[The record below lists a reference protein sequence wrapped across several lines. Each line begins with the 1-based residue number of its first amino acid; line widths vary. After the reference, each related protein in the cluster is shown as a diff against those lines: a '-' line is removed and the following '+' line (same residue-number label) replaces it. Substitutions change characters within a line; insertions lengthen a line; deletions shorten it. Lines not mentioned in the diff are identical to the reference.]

1 MPAIRLADIPN
12 AGPQAA
18 AASAA
23 MIGAPSVPRYQ
34 VNPEVA
40 QLGGAAMMDSRST
53 RNAAQSMLTQ
63 TLELDAFSQEAR
75 AMGKFADSIG
85 GLGDVAMKWGQKF
98 AEAKDSADISRAET
112 ILESAFQKQ
121 QTEQLGKPVEE
132 WGNLWNQNQDQAKRK
147 LAEIKFS
154 NNAAEKVA
162 PYLER
167 WSTLSS
173 LKIDNLAKKEEI
185 KGWRADKEA
194 NALAKI
200 ANEDYEGAFA
210 VMDESVKKG
219 IHSPEESTLWKS
231 RLLDDV
237 QRKAKVQREANVESD
252 IILDPIGSEKEAQ
265 EAVKNGKSSKYP
277 WMEKSDAVRF
287 FGKSR
292 AEADRYRNQFD
303 DDTVDL
309 ILTGQLS
316 TPEEVREHAKDVL
329 PENKIQSL
337 LGIFAK
343 TPAQIE
349 LGLKLRPSAYA
360 LADSYDPGKDDQNRS
375 KYFATRDTILLLPEG
390 EREEPLS
397 ILRKRA
403 SDTENTTALKQA
415 VSQMNEMLDAGQFG
429 KWQKGEDKKPLND
442 AEWDNYIAA
451 GKRFSDQKIALENW
465 AKNNPKEASDPEKV
479 FDKLNKN
486 LTYERQFQKYREE
499 KDRPRW
505 WWESPSKLTPPVP
518 PLEADDALKKIRSK
532 SSLNKNSSQKEIDDE
547 AKRIDFDTPLPEMTI
562 S

>member
-12 AGPQAA
+12 AGPQALGP
-18 AASAA
+18 STG
-23 MIGAPSVPRYQ
+23 ILAPQ
-34 VNPEVA
+34 AA
-40 QLGGAAMMDSRST
+40 QLGRAAMVDPSGM

-185 KGWRADKEA
+185 KGFRADKEA

-219 IHSPEESTLWKS
+219 IHSAEEATLWKS

-265 EAVKNGKSSKYP
+265 EAVKNGKSSKYS

-287 FGKSR
+287 FEKSR
-292 AEADRYRNQFD
+292 NEATRYRNQFD

-309 ILTGQLS
+309 ILKGQLS
-316 TPEEVREHAKDVL
+316 TPEEVREHAKDIL

-349 LGLKLRPSAYA
+349 IGLKLRPSVYA

-486 LTYERQFQKYREE
+486 LAYERQFQKFREE

>member
-185 KGWRADKEA
+185 KGFRADKEA

-219 IHSPEESTLWKS
+219 IHSPEEATLWKS

-265 EAVKNGKSSKYP
+265 EAVKNGKSSKYS

-287 FGKSR
+287 FEKSR
-292 AEADRYRNQFD
+292 NEATRYRNQFD

-309 ILTGQLS
+309 IIKGQLS

-349 LGLKLRPSAYA
+349 QGLKMRPMAFA
-360 LADSYDPGKDDQNRS
+360 LADAYDPASDTDRKEYLQI
-375 KYFATRDTILLLPEG
+375 RDTILRLPEG

-397 ILRKRA
+397 VLRKRA
-403 SDTENTTALKQA
+403 NESGETTPVKEAVAQAKQMFD
-415 VSQMNEMLDAGQFG
+415 QGQFG
-429 KWQKGEDKKPLND
+429 TFQKGTSALPASQDEVDK
-442 AEWDNYIAA
+442 YIKA
-451 GKRFSDQKIALENW
+451 GKKFAGVKTALETW
-465 AKNNPKEASDPEKV
+465 AKNNPKDAADKTKV
-479 FDKLNKN
+479 YEHFNKLI
-486 LTYERQFQKYREE
+486 TYERQMQKYEQE

>member
-1 MPAIRLADIPN
+1 
-12 AGPQAA
+12 
-18 AASAA
+18 
-23 MIGAPSVPRYQ
+23 
-34 VNPEVA
+34 
-40 QLGGAAMMDSRST
+40 
-53 RNAAQSMLTQ
+53 
-63 TLELDAFSQEAR
+63 
-75 AMGKFADSIG
+75 
-85 GLGDVAMKWGQKF
+85 
-98 AEAKDSADISRAET
+98 
-112 ILESAFQKQ
+112 
-121 QTEQLGKPVEE
+121 
-132 WGNLWNQNQDQAKRK
+132 
-147 LAEIKFS
+147 
-154 NNAAEKVA
+154 
-162 PYLER
+162 
-167 WSTLSS
+167 
-173 LKIDNLAKKEEI
+173 
-185 KGWRADKEA
+185 
-194 NALAKI
+194 
-200 ANEDYEGAFA
+200 
-210 VMDESVKKG
+210 
-219 IHSPEESTLWKS
+219 
-231 RLLDDV
+231 
-237 QRKAKVQREANVESD
+237 VESD

-265 EAVKNGKSSKYP
+265 EAVKNGKSSKYL

-287 FGKSR
+287 FEKSR
-292 AEADRYRNQFD
+292 NEATRYRNQFD

-309 ILTGQLS
+309 ILKGQLS
-316 TPEEVREHAKDVL
+316 TPEEVREHAKDIL

-349 LGLKLRPSAYA
+349 IGLKLRPSAYA

-486 LTYERQFQKYREE
+486 LTYERQFQKFREE
-499 KDRPRW
+499 
-505 WWESPSKLTPPVP
+505 
-518 PLEADDALKKIRSK
+518 
-532 SSLNKNSSQKEIDDE
+532 
-547 AKRIDFDTPLPEMTI
+547 
-562 S
+562 

>member
-1 MPAIRLADIPN
+1 
-12 AGPQAA
+12 
-18 AASAA
+18 
-23 MIGAPSVPRYQ
+23 
-34 VNPEVA
+34 
-40 QLGGAAMMDSRST
+40 
-53 RNAAQSMLTQ
+53 MLTQ

-185 KGWRADKEA
+185 KGFRADKEA

-219 IHSPEESTLWKS
+219 IHSPEEATLWKS

-265 EAVKNGKSSKYP
+265 EAVKNGKSSKYS

-287 FGKSR
+287 FEKSR
-292 AEADRYRNQFD
+292 NEATRYRNQFD

-309 ILTGQLS
+309 IIKGQLS

-349 LGLKLRPSAYA
+349 QGLKMRPMAFA
-360 LADSYDPGKDDQNRS
+360 LADAYDPASDTDRKEYLQI
-375 KYFATRDTILLLPEG
+375 RDTILRLPEG

-397 ILRKRA
+397 VLRKRA
-403 SDTENTTALKQA
+403 NESGETTPVKEAVAQAKQMFD
-415 VSQMNEMLDAGQFG
+415 QGQFG
-429 KWQKGEDKKPLND
+429 TFQKGTSALPASQDEVDK
-442 AEWDNYIAA
+442 YIKA
-451 GKRFSDQKIALENW
+451 GKKFAGVKTALETW
-465 AKNNPKEASDPEKV
+465 AKNNPKDAADKTKV
-479 FDKLNKN
+479 YEHFNKLI
-486 LTYERQFQKYREE
+486 TYERQMQKYEQE

>member
-18 AASAA
+18 AASAT

-85 GLGDVAMKWGQKF
+85 GLGDVALKWGQKF

-154 NNAAEKVA
+154 NNATEKIA

-167 WSTLSS
+167 WSALST

-265 EAVKNGKSSKYP
+265 EAVKNGKSSKYS

-287 FGKSR
+287 FEKSR
-292 AEADRYRNQFD
+292 NEATRYRNQFD

-309 ILTGQLS
+309 IIKGQLS

-360 LADSYDPGKDDQNRS
+360 LADSYDPRKDDQNRS

-486 LTYERQFQKYREE
+486 LTYERQFQKFREE

>member
-12 AGPQAA
+12 AGPQ
-18 AASAA
+18 SLGPSTG
-23 MIGAPSVPRYQ
+23 ILAPQ
-34 VNPEVA
+34 VA
-40 QLGGAAMMDSRST
+40 QLGRAAMVDPGGM
-53 RNAAQSMLTQ
+53 RNAAQSMLSQ

-265 EAVKNGKSSKYP
+265 EAVKNGKSSKYL
-277 WMEKSDAVRF
+277 WMEKSDVVRF
-287 FGKSR
+287 FEKSR
-292 AEADRYRNQFD
+292 NEATRYRNQFD

-309 ILTGQLS
+309 IIKGQLS

>member
-132 WGNLWNQNQDQAKRK
+132 WGNLWNQNQDQAKRA

-154 NNAAEKVA
+154 NNASEKIA

-167 WSTLSS
+167 WSTIST
-173 LKIDNLAKKEEI
+173 LKIDNLAKKEQI
-185 KGWRADKEA
+185 KGFRADHEA

-200 ANEDYEGAFA
+200 ASEDYEGAFA

-265 EAVKNGKSSKYP
+265 EAVKNGKSSKYS

-287 FGKSR
+287 FEKSR
-292 AEADRYRNQFD
+292 NEATRYRNQFD

-309 ILTGQLS
+309 IIKGQLS

-349 LGLKLRPSAYA
+349 QGLKMRPMAFA
-360 LADSYDPGKDDQNRS
+360 LADAYDPASDTDRKEYLQI
-375 KYFATRDTILLLPEG
+375 RDTILQLPEG

-403 SDTENTTALKQA
+403 TESAETTPVKEAIAQAKQMFD
-415 VSQMNEMLDAGQFG
+415 QGQFG
-429 KWQKGEDKKPLND
+429 TFQKGTSALPASQDEVDK
-442 AEWDNYIAA
+442 YIAA
-451 GKRFSDQKIALENW
+451 GKKFAGYKTALETW
-465 AKNNPKEASDPEKV
+465 AKNNPKDAADQNKV
-479 FDKLNKN
+479 YEHFNALISFDRELQK
-486 LTYERQFQKYREE
+486 FQKEKTRWRWPWEDPAPTAAPAAPVTPADVRQKLKKPEE
-499 KDRPRW
+499 K
-505 WWESPSKLTPPVP
+505 T
-518 PLEADDALKKIRSK
+518 SK
-532 SSLNKNSSQKEIDDE
+532 SNLMEEIQK
-547 AKRIDFDTPLPEMTI
+547 IDFETPLPEM
-562 S
+562 SS

>member
-252 IILDPIGSEKEAQ
+252 IILDPIGSEKKAQ
-265 EAVKNGKSSKYP
+265 EAVKNGKSSKYS

-287 FGKSR
+287 FEKSR
-292 AEADRYRNQFD
+292 NEATRYRNQFD

-309 ILTGQLS
+309 ILKGELS

-349 LGLKLRPSAYA
+349 QGLKMRPMAFA
-360 LADSYDPGKDDQNRS
+360 LADAYDPASDTDRKEYLQI
-375 KYFATRDTILLLPEG
+375 RDTILRLPEG

-397 ILRKRA
+397 VLRKRA
-403 SDTENTTALKQA
+403 NESGETTPVKEAVAQAKQMFD
-415 VSQMNEMLDAGQFG
+415 QGQFG
-429 KWQKGEDKKPLND
+429 TFQKGTSALPASQDEVDK
-442 AEWDNYIAA
+442 YIKA
-451 GKRFSDQKIALENW
+451 GKKFAGVKTALETW
-465 AKNNPKEASDPEKV
+465 AKNNPKDAADKTKV
-479 FDKLNKN
+479 YEHFNKLI
-486 LTYERQFQKYREE
+486 TYERQMQKYEQE

>member
-154 NNAAEKVA
+154 NNASEKIA

-265 EAVKNGKSSKYP
+265 EAVKNGKSSKYS

-287 FGKSR
+287 FEKSR
-292 AEADRYRNQFD
+292 NEATRYRNQFD

-309 ILTGQLS
+309 IIKGQLS

-349 LGLKLRPSAYA
+349 QGLKMRPMAFA
-360 LADSYDPGKDDQNRS
+360 LADAYDPASDTDRKEYLQI
-375 KYFATRDTILLLPEG
+375 RDTILRLPEG

-397 ILRKRA
+397 VLRKRA
-403 SDTENTTALKQA
+403 NESGETTPVKEAVAQAKQMFD
-415 VSQMNEMLDAGQFG
+415 QGQFG
-429 KWQKGEDKKPLND
+429 TFQKGTSALPASQDEVDK
-442 AEWDNYIAA
+442 YIKA
-451 GKRFSDQKIALENW
+451 GKKFAGVKTALETW
-465 AKNNPKEASDPEKV
+465 AKNNPKDAADKTKV
-479 FDKLNKN
+479 YEHFNKLI
-486 LTYERQFQKYREE
+486 TYERQMQKYEQE

>member
-12 AGPQAA
+12 AGPQALGP
-18 AASAA
+18 STG
-23 MIGAPSVPRYQ
+23 ILAPQ
-34 VNPEVA
+34 AA
-40 QLGGAAMMDSRST
+40 QLGRAAMVDPGGM

-132 WGNLWNQNQDQAKRK
+132 WGSLWNQNQDQAKRA

-154 NNAAEKVA
+154 NNASEKIA

-167 WSTLSS
+167 WSTIST
-173 LKIDNLAKKEEI
+173 LKIDNLAKKEQI
-185 KGWRADKEA
+185 KGFRADHEA

-200 ANEDYEGAFA
+200 ANEDYEGAFS

-219 IHSPEESTLWKS
+219 IHSAEEATLWKS

-265 EAVKNGKSSKYP
+265 EAVKNGKSSKYS

-287 FGKSR
+287 FEKSR
-292 AEADRYRNQFD
+292 NEATRYRNQFD

-309 ILTGQLS
+309 ILKGQLS

-349 LGLKLRPSAYA
+349 QGLKMRPMAYA
-360 LADSYDPGKDDQNRS
+360 LADAYDPSNDTDRQE
-375 KYFATRDTILLLPEG
+375 YLQIRDTILQLPEG

-403 SDTENTTALKQA
+403 NESGETTPVKEAIAQAKQMFD
-415 VSQMNEMLDAGQFG
+415 QGQFG
-429 KWQKGEDKKPLND
+429 TFQKGTSALPASQEEVDK
-442 AEWDNYIAA
+442 YIEA
-451 GKRFSDQKIALENW
+451 GKKFAGVKTALETW
-465 AKNNPKEASDPEKV
+465 AKNNPKDAADQNKV
-479 FDKLNKN
+479 
-486 LTYERQFQKYREE
+486 YEHFNALISYDRKMQKYQNE
-499 KDRPRW
+499 KTRW
-505 WWESPSKLTPPVP
+505 RWPWEPPAPTVEPPAPVTP
-518 PLEADDALKKIRSK
+518 ADVRQLKKSK
-532 SSLNKNSSQKEIDDE
+532 EKTSKGNLMEEIQK
-547 AKRIDFDTPLPEMTI
+547 IDFETPLPEMP

>member
-12 AGPQAA
+12 AGPQAIS
-18 AASAA
+18 ASTA
-23 MIGAPSVPRYQ
+23 MIGAPAVPRYQ

-40 QLGGAAMMDSRST
+40 QLGRAAMIDPGGM

-75 AMGKFADSIG
+75 AMGQFADSIG

-132 WGNLWNQNQDQAKRK
+132 WGSLWNQNQDQAKRA

-154 NNAAEKVA
+154 NNASEKIA

-173 LKIDNLAKKEEI
+173 LKIDNLAKKEQI
-185 KGWRADKEA
+185 KGFRADKEA

-200 ANEDYEGAFA
+200 ASEDYEGAFA

-219 IHSPEESTLWKS
+219 IHSAEESTLWKS

-265 EAVKNGKSSKYP
+265 EAVKNGKSSKYS

-287 FGKSR
+287 FEKSR

-316 TPEEVREHAKDVL
+316 TPEEVRAHAKDVL

-349 LGLKLRPSAYA
+349 QGLKMRPMAFA
-360 LADSYDPGKDDQNRS
+360 LADAYDPAGDTNRQE
-375 KYFATRDTILLLPEG
+375 YLQIRDTILQLPEG

-403 SDTENTTALKQA
+403 TESGETTPVKEAIAQAKQMFD
-415 VSQMNEMLDAGQFG
+415 QGQFG
-429 KWQKGEDKKPLND
+429 TFQKGTSALPASQDEVDK
-442 AEWDNYIAA
+442 YIAA
-451 GKRFSDQKIALENW
+451 GKKFAGYKTALETW
-465 AKNNPKEASDPEKV
+465 AKNNPKDAADQNKV
-479 FDKLNKN
+479 YEHFNALISFDRELQK
-486 LTYERQFQKYREE
+486 FQKE
-499 KDRPRW
+499 KTRW
-505 WWESPSKLTPPVP
+505 RWPWEDPAPTTEPPAPVTP
-518 PLEADDALKKIRSK
+518 ADVRQLKKSKEK
-532 SSLNKNSSQKEIDDE
+532 SSKGNLMEEIQK
-547 AKRIDFDTPLPEMTI
+547 IDFETPLPEMD

>member
-12 AGPQAA
+12 AGPQALGP
-18 AASAA
+18 STG
-23 MIGAPSVPRYQ
+23 ILAPQ
-34 VNPEVA
+34 AA
-40 QLGGAAMMDSRST
+40 QLGRAAMVDPGGM

-132 WGNLWNQNQDQAKRK
+132 WGNLWNQNQDHAKRK

-185 KGWRADKEA
+185 KGFRADKEA

-265 EAVKNGKSSKYP
+265 EAVKNGKSSKYS

-287 FGKSR
+287 FEKSR
-292 AEADRYRNQFD
+292 NEATRYRNQFD

-309 ILTGQLS
+309 IIKGQLS

-349 LGLKLRPSAYA
+349 QGLKMRPMAFA
-360 LADSYDPGKDDQNRS
+360 LADAYDPASDTDRKEYLQI
-375 KYFATRDTILLLPEG
+375 RDTILQLPEG

-403 SDTENTTALKQA
+403 TESGETTPVKEAIAQAKQMFD
-415 VSQMNEMLDAGQFG
+415 QGQFG
-429 KWQKGEDKKPLND
+429 TFQKGTSALPASQDEVDK
-442 AEWDNYIAA
+442 YIAA
-451 GKRFSDQKIALENW
+451 GKKFAGYKTALETW
-465 AKNNPKEASDPEKV
+465 AKNNPKDAADQNKV
-479 FDKLNKN
+479 YEHFNALISFDRELQK
-486 LTYERQFQKYREE
+486 FQKEKTRWRWPWEDPAPTAAPAAPVTPADVRQKLKKPEE
-499 KDRPRW
+499 K
-505 WWESPSKLTPPVP
+505 T
-518 PLEADDALKKIRSK
+518 SK
-532 SSLNKNSSQKEIDDE
+532 SNLMEEIQK
-547 AKRIDFDTPLPEMTI
+547 IDFDTPLPEM
-562 S
+562 SS

>member
-12 AGPQAA
+12 AGPRAA
-18 AASAA
+18 AASSA

-40 QLGGAAMMDSRST
+40 QLGGAAMMDSRSM

-75 AMGKFADSIG
+75 AMGKFAGAID
-85 GLGDVAMKWGQKF
+85 GLGDVAMKWGEKF

-132 WGNLWNQNQDQAKRK
+132 WGSLWNQNQDQAKRA

-154 NNAAEKVA
+154 NNASEKIA

-167 WSTLSS
+167 WSTIST
-173 LKIDNLAKKEEI
+173 LKIDNLAKKEQI
-185 KGWRADKEA
+185 KGFRADHEA

-200 ANEDYEGAFA
+200 ASEDYEGAFA

-219 IHSPEESTLWKS
+219 IHSAEEATLWKS

-237 QRKAKVQREANVESD
+237 QRKAKVQREAVVEQD

-265 EAVKNGKSSKYP
+265 EAVKNGKSSKYS

-292 AEADRYRNQFD
+292 VEAIRYRNQFD

-309 ILTGQLS
+309 ILKGQLS
-316 TPEEVREHAKDVL
+316 TPEEVRAHAKDVL

-349 LGLKLRPSAYA
+349 QGLKMRPMAYA
-360 LADSYDPGKDDQNRS
+360 LADAYDPAGDTDRKEYLQI
-375 KYFATRDTILLLPEG
+375 RDTILQLPEG

-403 SDTENTTALKQA
+403 NESGETTPVKEAVAQAKQMFD
-415 VSQMNEMLDAGQFG
+415 QGQFG
-429 KWQKGEDKKPLND
+429 TFQKGTSALPASQEEVDK
-442 AEWDNYIAA
+442 YIEA
-451 GKRFSDQKIALENW
+451 GKKFAGVKTALETW
-465 AKNNPKEASDPEKV
+465 AKNNPKDAADQNKV
-479 FDKLNKN
+479 
-486 LTYERQFQKYREE
+486 YEHFNALISYDRQMQKFQKE
-499 KDRPRW
+499 KTRW
-505 WWESPSKLTPPVP
+505 RWPWEAPAPTAEPPTPVTP
-518 PLEADDALKKIRSK
+518 ADVRQLKKSK
-532 SSLNKNSSQKEIDDE
+532 EKTSKGNLMEEIQK
-547 AKRIDFDTPLPEMTI
+547 IDFETPLPEMP

>member
-12 AGPQAA
+12 AGPRAA
-18 AASAA
+18 AASSA

-40 QLGGAAMMDSRST
+40 QLGGAAMMDSRSM

-75 AMGKFADSIG
+75 AMGKFAGAIDGI
-85 GLGDVAMKWGQKF
+85 GDVAMKWGEKF

-132 WGNLWNQNQDQAKRK
+132 WGSLWNQNQEQAKRA

-154 NNAAEKVA
+154 NNASEKIA
-162 PYLER
+162 PYFER

-173 LKIDNLAKKEEI
+173 LKIDNLARKEQI
-185 KGWRADKEA
+185 KGFRADMEA

-200 ANEDYEGAFA
+200 ANEDYEAAFA

-219 IHSPEESTLWKS
+219 IHSPEDSTLWKS

-237 QRKAKVQREANVESD
+237 QRKAKVQREAVVEQD

-265 EAVKNGKSSKYP
+265 EAVKNGKSSKYS

-287 FGKSR
+287 FEKSR
-292 AEADRYRNQFD
+292 NEATRYRNQFD

-309 ILTGQLS
+309 ILKGQLS

-349 LGLKLRPSAYA
+349 QGLKMRPMAYA
-360 LADSYDPGKDDQNRS
+360 LADSYDPAGDTDRKDYLQI
-375 KYFATRDTILLLPEG
+375 RDTILRLPEG

-403 SDTENTTALKQA
+403 NESGETTPVKEAVAQAKQMFD
-415 VSQMNEMLDAGQFG
+415 QGQFG
-429 KWQKGEDKKPLND
+429 TFQKGTSALPASQEEVDK
-442 AEWDNYIAA
+442 YIEA
-451 GKRFSDQKIALENW
+451 GKKFAGVKTALETW
-465 AKNNPKEASDPEKV
+465 AKNNPKDAADQNKV
-479 FDKLNKN
+479 
-486 LTYERQFQKYREE
+486 YEHFNALISYDRQMQKFQKEKTRWRWPWEE
-499 KDRPRW
+499 PAPTAEPPAPVTPADVRQ
-505 WWESPSKLTPPVP
+505 KLKTP
-518 PLEADDALKKIRSK
+518 KKETSTKVNLMDEI
-532 SSLNKNSSQKEIDDE
+532 QK
-547 AKRIDFDTPLPEMTI
+547 IDFETPLPEMP

>member
-12 AGPQAA
+12 AGPQALGP
-18 AASAA
+18 STG
-23 MIGAPSVPRYQ
+23 ILAPQ
-34 VNPEVA
+34 AA
-40 QLGGAAMMDSRST
+40 QLGRAAMVDPGGM

-185 KGWRADKEA
+185 KGFRADKEA

-265 EAVKNGKSSKYP
+265 EAVKNGKSSKYS

-287 FGKSR
+287 FEKSR
-292 AEADRYRNQFD
+292 AEAARYRNQFD

-309 ILTGQLS
+309 IIKGQLS

-349 LGLKLRPSAYA
+349 QGLKMRPMAFA
-360 LADSYDPGKDDQNRS
+360 LADAYDPASDTDRKEYLQI
-375 KYFATRDTILLLPEG
+375 RDTILQLPEG

-403 SDTENTTALKQA
+403 TESGETTPVKEAIAQAKQMFD
-415 VSQMNEMLDAGQFG
+415 QGQFG
-429 KWQKGEDKKPLND
+429 TFQKGTSALPASQDEVDK
-442 AEWDNYIAA
+442 YIAA
-451 GKRFSDQKIALENW
+451 GKKFAGYKTALETW
-465 AKNNPKEASDPEKV
+465 AKNNPKDAADQNKV
-479 FDKLNKN
+479 YEHFNALISFDRELQK
-486 LTYERQFQKYREE
+486 FQKE
-499 KDRPRW
+499 KTRW
-505 WWESPSKLTPPVP
+505 RWPWEDPAPTAAPAAPVTP
-518 PLEADDALKKIRSK
+518 ADVRQLKKSK
-532 SSLNKNSSQKEIDDE
+532 ENTSKGNLMEEIQK
-547 AKRIDFDTPLPEMTI
+547 IDFETPLPEMP

>member
-265 EAVKNGKSSKYP
+265 EAVKNGKSSKYS

-287 FGKSR
+287 FEKSR
-292 AEADRYRNQFD
+292 NEATRYRNQFD

-309 ILTGQLS
+309 IIKGQLS

-349 LGLKLRPSAYA
+349 QGLKMRPMAFA
-360 LADSYDPGKDDQNRS
+360 LADAYDPASDTDRKEYLQI
-375 KYFATRDTILLLPEG
+375 RDTILQLPEG

-403 SDTENTTALKQA
+403 TESGETTPVKEAIAQAKQMFD
-415 VSQMNEMLDAGQFG
+415 QGQFG
-429 KWQKGEDKKPLND
+429 TFQKGTSALPASQDEVDK
-442 AEWDNYIAA
+442 YIAA
-451 GKRFSDQKIALENW
+451 GKKFAGYKTALETW
-465 AKNNPKEASDPEKV
+465 AKNNPKDAADQNKV
-479 FDKLNKN
+479 YEHFNALISFDRELQK
-486 LTYERQFQKYREE
+486 FQKEKTRWRWPWEDPAPTAAPAAPVTPADVRQKLKKPEE
-499 KDRPRW
+499 K
-505 WWESPSKLTPPVP
+505 T
-518 PLEADDALKKIRSK
+518 SK
-532 SSLNKNSSQKEIDDE
+532 SNLMEEIQK
-547 AKRIDFDTPLPEMTI
+547 IDFDTPLPEM
-562 S
+562 SS

>member
-12 AGPQAA
+12 AGPQALGP
-18 AASAA
+18 STG
-23 MIGAPSVPRYQ
+23 ILAPQ
-34 VNPEVA
+34 AA
-40 QLGGAAMMDSRST
+40 QLGRAAMVDPSGM

-75 AMGKFADSIG
+75 AMGKFADSID
-85 GLGDVAMKWGQKF
+85 GLGDVALKWGQKF

-185 KGWRADKEA
+185 KGFRADIEA

-200 ANEDYEGAFA
+200 ANENYEGAFA
-210 VMDESVKKG
+210 VMDESVEKG
-219 IHSPEESTLWKS
+219 IHSAEEATLWKS

-265 EAVKNGKSSKYP
+265 EAVKNGKSSKYS

-287 FGKSR
+287 FEKSR
-292 AEADRYRNQFD
+292 NEATRYRNQFD

-309 ILTGQLS
+309 ILKGQLS
-316 TPEEVREHAKDVL
+316 TPEEVREHAKDIL

-349 LGLKLRPSAYA
+349 IGLKLRPSVYA

-486 LTYERQFQKYREE
+486 LAYERQFQKFREE

-547 AKRIDFDTPLPEMTI
+547 AKRIDFETPLPEMTI

>member
-185 KGWRADKEA
+185 KGFRADKEA

-265 EAVKNGKSSKYP
+265 EAVKNGKSSKYS

-287 FGKSR
+287 FEKSR
-292 AEADRYRNQFD
+292 AEAARYRNQFD

-309 ILTGQLS
+309 IIKGQLS

-349 LGLKLRPSAYA
+349 QGLKMRPMAFA
-360 LADSYDPGKDDQNRS
+360 LADAYDPASDTDRKEYLQI
-375 KYFATRDTILLLPEG
+375 RDTILQLPEG

-403 SDTENTTALKQA
+403 TESGETTPVKEAIAQAKQMFD
-415 VSQMNEMLDAGQFG
+415 QGQFG
-429 KWQKGEDKKPLND
+429 TFQKGTSALPASQDEVDK
-442 AEWDNYIAA
+442 YIAA
-451 GKRFSDQKIALENW
+451 GKKFAGYKTALETW
-465 AKNNPKEASDPEKV
+465 AKNNPKDAADQNKV
-479 FDKLNKN
+479 YEHFNALISFDRELQK
-486 LTYERQFQKYREE
+486 FQKE
-499 KDRPRW
+499 KTRW
-505 WWESPSKLTPPVP
+505 RWPWEDPAPTAAPAAPVTP
-518 PLEADDALKKIRSK
+518 ADVRQLKKSK
-532 SSLNKNSSQKEIDDE
+532 ENTSKGNLMEEIQK
-547 AKRIDFDTPLPEMTI
+547 IDFETPLPEMP